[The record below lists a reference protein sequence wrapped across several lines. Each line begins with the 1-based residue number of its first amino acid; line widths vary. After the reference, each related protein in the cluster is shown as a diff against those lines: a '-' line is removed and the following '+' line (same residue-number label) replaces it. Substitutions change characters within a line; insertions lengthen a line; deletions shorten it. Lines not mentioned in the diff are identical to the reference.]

1 VARRRGLH
9 CAHGPFR
16 PAGGAACAGRKVR
29 SAWPAGVARQLTGRT
44 ELRATGSKDRCCH
57 LCTMGLHFGAGGAA
71 VTCAQRGCTA
81 VPAQIKDLAPC
92 VRRVCCA
99 RLTRL
104 PSQVVWPRAR
114 GSRGACLCAEP
125 AQERVSHGTTDK
137 AKWHLG
143 NSSTCSKRVP
153 WLVDAYQ
160 VEFVAHSQMHRAP
173 ELDA

>member
-1 VARRRGLH
+1 MRGAQGAECVACRR
-9 CAHGPFR
+9 
-16 PAGGAACAGRKVR
+16 
-29 SAWPAGVARQLTGRT
+29 SRQLTGRT

-57 LCTMGLHFGAGGAA
+57 LRTMGLHFGVGGGSSHLRTMGLHFGA
-71 VTCAQRGCTA
+71 R
-81 VPAQIKDLAPC
+81 PQIKDLAPC

-114 GSRGACLCAEP
+114 GSRGAGLCAEP
-125 AQERVSHGTTDK
+125 AQERVPHGTTDK

-143 NSSTCSKRVP
+143 NSSTCSKRVA

-173 ELDA
+173 ELDS

>member
-1 VARRRGLH
+1 MARRCGLH

-29 SAWPAGVARQLTGRT
+29 SVWPAGVARQLTGRT
-44 ELRATGSKDRCCH
+44 GLRATGSKDRCCH
-57 LCTMGLHFGAGGAA
+57 LRTMGLHFGA
-71 VTCAQRGCTA
+71 R
-81 VPAQIKDLAPC
+81 PQIKDLAPC

-125 AQERVSHGTTDK
+125 AQERVLHGTTDK

-143 NSSTCSKRVP
+143 NSSTWSKRVA